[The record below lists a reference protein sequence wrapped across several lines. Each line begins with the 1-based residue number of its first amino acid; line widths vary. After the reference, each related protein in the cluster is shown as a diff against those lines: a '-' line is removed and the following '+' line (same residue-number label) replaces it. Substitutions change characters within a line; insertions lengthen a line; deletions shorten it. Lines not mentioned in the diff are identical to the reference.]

1 MRFSILIRSRRIRAA
16 QFRAMG
22 GADGRPIQKEDA
34 AGAVGRF
41 AIFGNQPLKNVVA
54 AFCTKESGKDCRA

>member
-1 MRFSILIRSRRIRAA
+1 
-16 QFRAMG
+16 MG